1 VARSSVVRLGVL
13 ALLWGSSFL
22 WIKLA
27 IAGLSPVQ
35 LVLARLALGALVL
48 LAVVRARRLRLPG
61 DRSTW
66 LRLTLAALLAN
77 AIPYWLFAVGER
89 TVSSGLAGVMNA
101 TTPLWAFG
109 IALAARTEQR
119 PSARRVVGLM
129 TGFMGALVIL
139 APWQTG
145 SSGSLLGALAC
156 LGAAASYGVSYV
168 YMGAHLSNRG
178 IPPLVLSAAQLT
190 AATGLLIVA
199 TPVAGLHPVK
209 LSAGVV
215 GATLVL
221 GALGTGAAYVLNYR
235 LIADEGAT
243 AASTVTY
250 LLPVVAVVLGIL
262 VLHERA
268 TWQLLIGTIFV
279 LTGIALAQS
288 RARRQTVGA
297 KKQEVE
303 L

>member
-1 VARSSVVRLGVL
+1 MARGNLVRLALL

-48 LAVVRARRLRLPG
+48 LAVVRSRRLQLPA
-61 DRSTW
+61 DRPTW
-66 LRLTLAALLAN
+66 LHLTIAALLAN

-89 TVSSGLAGVMNA
+89 TVTTGLAGTLNA

-109 IALAARTEQR
+109 IALATRTERR
-119 PSARRVVGLM
+119 PSALRVVGLI
-129 TGFMGALVIL
+129 TGFMGALLIL

-145 SSGSLLGALAC
+145 STGSLLGALAC
-156 LGAAASYGVSYV
+156 LAAAASYGVSYV

-190 AATGLLIVA
+190 AATGLLVLA

-209 LSAGVV
+209 LSTSVV

-221 GALGTGAAYVLNYR
+221 GTLGTGAAYVLNYR

-243 AASTVTY
+243 VASTVTY
-250 LLPVVAVVLGIL
+250 LLPVVSVTLGII
-262 VLHERA
+262 VLHERV
-268 TWQLLIGTIFV
+268 TWRLLAGTMFV
-279 LTGIALAQS
+279 LAGVALAQNS
-288 RARRQTVGA
+288 SQRKAAGA
-297 KKQEVE
+297 EQQEVE